1 MSKKRKIITNTA
13 HFFVANAILSIKY
26 NKYFP
31 YVQNTTSLYLITAI
45 HQSLPLL
52 HNHPVLLIP
61 QNKHL
66 LPSHLSQ
73 CFLRSQCTIF

>member
-1 MSKKRKIITNTA
+1 MSKKRKVITNTA

-52 HNHPVLLIP
+52 HNHLVLLSLQRKP
-61 QNKHL
+61 DF
-66 LPSHLSQ
+66 PSHLSQ
-73 CFLRSQCTIF
+73 CFLQSQYTIF